1 VGDLELIAVEVQ
13 ALEEHS
19 FSLLPDPKQTGE
31 SLTLVLERIAARLGP
46 QRVLR
51 PLLLEDHRL
60 EWQVH
65 WQDASQPAPSHC
77 VVPLDLPQPSFT
89 LAQPLRL
96 SVKSDQPQYQGLL
109 HLLSGPHRVEGGWW
123 DRVTPAS
130 TSRTVVR
137 DYWVALSAHA
147 GVLWIYQT
155 RLARDRSAWF
165 LHGVFA

>member
-1 VGDLELIAVEVQ
+1 LA
-13 ALEEHS
+13 
-19 FSLLPDPKQTGE
+19 
-31 SLTLVLERIAARLGP
+31 
-46 QRVLR
+46 
-51 PLLLEDHRL
+51 
-60 EWQVH
+60 
-65 WQDASQPAPSHC
+65 
-77 VVPLDLPQPSFT
+77 QPSFT

-96 SVKSDQPQYQGLL
+96 AVKGDQPQYQGLL

-123 DRVTPAS
+123 DRVTPGT

-155 RLARDRSAWF
+155 RLAQDRSAWF